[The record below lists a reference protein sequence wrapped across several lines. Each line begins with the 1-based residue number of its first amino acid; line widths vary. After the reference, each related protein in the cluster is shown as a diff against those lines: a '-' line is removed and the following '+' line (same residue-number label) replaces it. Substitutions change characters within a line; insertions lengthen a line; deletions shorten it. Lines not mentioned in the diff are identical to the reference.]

1 MSHPVDGQPTAY
13 LMLHVAIKIFIT
25 LLPNRQVSLSSNW
38 FPTTWC
44 SLLLP
49 PTLRSSKDR
58 VSHIFDILKYTTPH
72 MTQFEILV
80 TIRDKKWHF
89 WKVIIHT
96 SSYMFL
102 DQNFM
107 EIPNLAI
114 KIQNLNCKMVKFH
127 FILKYFQV
135 LSFFE
140 NEGFL
145 NGILQLLS
153 CTLFFTQFVIRKPKT
168 GSPHSAGNM
177 FSYGL

>member
-1 MSHPVDGQPTAY
+1 MFNNYFKRVFKQY
-13 LMLHVAIKIFIT
+13 IT
-25 LLPNRQVSLSSNW
+25 LFEGPLTPPSLS
-38 FPTTWC
+38 
-44 SLLLP
+44 
-49 PTLRSSKDR
+49 K
-58 VSHIFDILKYTTPH
+58 
-72 MTQFEILV
+72 TQFEILV

-107 EIPNLAI
+107 GIPNLAI
-114 KIQNLNCKMVKFH
+114 KMQNLNCKMVKFH

-153 CTLFFTQFVIRKPKT
+153 CTLFFTQFVIRKAKT